1 MAMNETDMRNA
12 SYYYEMY
19 MLDYLLRNKY
29 ITQEEYDRIVQ
40 NCKAESGMFFVSK
53 VINLA
58 V

>member
-1 MAMNETDMRNA
+1 MNETDMRNV

-29 ITQEEYDRIVQ
+29 ITQEEYDRIIQ
-40 NCKAESGMFFVSK
+40 SCKIESGMFFVSK